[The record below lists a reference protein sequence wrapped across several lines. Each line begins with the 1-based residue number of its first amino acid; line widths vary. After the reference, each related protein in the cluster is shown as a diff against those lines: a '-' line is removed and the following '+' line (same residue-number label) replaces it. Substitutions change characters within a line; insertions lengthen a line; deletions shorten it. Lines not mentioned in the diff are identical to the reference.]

1 MIDIHCHLEFMEKP
15 EEILKEAKEKMTAII
30 TSVADPKNAE
40 KILNLREK
48 YKDFLFVSLG
58 FHPECLRDYKDGEIK
73 KYIDFVKEKKNE
85 ICAIGEVGLDYSQEC
100 QGIDKERM
108 KKVFIL
114 FIDLAKELNLPLV
127 IHARDA
133 FNDTL
138 KILKE
143 KNAKDVVLHCFSG
156 SEGNLKEAI
165 KRGYFISFAT
175 NICYTKKHPRLAE
188 KTPIEKMLLETDSP
202 WLDPENPRELIN
214 RPWKILNSARV
225 IAKIK
230 GISEKEVL
238 EKTAENALKFFKI
251 LIR

>member
-1 MIDIHCHLEFMEKP
+1 
-15 EEILKEAKEKMTAII
+15 
-30 TSVADPKNAE
+30 
-40 KILNLREK
+40 
-48 YKDFLFVSLG
+48 
-58 FHPECLRDYKDGEIK
+58 
-73 KYIDFVKEKKNE
+73 
-85 ICAIGEVGLDYSQEC
+85 
-100 QGIDKERM
+100 M

-127 IHARDA
+127 IHAREA
-133 FNDTL
+133 FNDAL
-138 KILKE
+138 EILKE